1 MEYREIGKT
10 GIRASVIGLGSE
22 GLARIG
28 ASETV
33 RVFDSAMDRG
43 VNIMDCC
50 LPGEELQANIGR
62 ALRGRR
68 KDMLIQG
75 HIGSTATDGQYD
87 VSRDLKVC
95 RENFENL
102 LTGLGTDYI
111 DFGMF
116 FFVDTG
122 GDFLKIFEGELLGYA
137 QDLKK
142 RGTIRAIGASC
153 HNSEIACRIAETGL
167 VDIIMFSVNPVFDM
181 TPVDSDIY
189 ALLDDTKLKENFTL
203 KIEPGRAKFYQV
215 CEQRGVSITVMKTLC
230 AGKLLSADLSPFGTA
245 MSAGQCIHY
254 ALTRPA
260 VASVLLGC
268 KSENEVLEAVS
279 YLEQSEEERDYS
291 RIISG
296 GSAAGTREVPLCLYC
311 NHCLPCPARI
321 DVAAV
326 TRYTDIAALNEN
338 DIPPTVMQHYK
349 ALEHCGSDC
358 IECGACEKKCPFKV
372 NVIAVMQKAA
382 RIFGS

>member
-33 RVFDSAMDRG
+33 QVFDCAMDKG

-50 LPGEELQANIGR
+50 LPGEELQANIRR
-62 ALRGRR
+62 ALRSRR

-87 VSRDLKVC
+87 VSRDIKVC
-95 RENFENL
+95 KENFEAL
-102 LTGLGTDYI
+102 LSGLETDYI

-116 FFVDTG
+116 FFVDTN

-137 QDLKK
+137 QNLKK
-142 RGTIRAIGASC
+142 RGIIRAVGASC
-153 HNSEIACRIAETGL
+153 HNSEVACRIVETGI
-167 VDIIMFSVNPVFDM
+167 VDLIMFSVNPVFDM
-181 TPVDSDIY
+181 TPADSDIY
-189 ALLDDTKLKENFTL
+189 ALLDDTRIKERFTL
-203 KIEPGRAKFYQV
+203 KIEPGRAKFYQL
-215 CEQRGVSITVMKTLC
+215 CEQREVSITVMKTLC

-245 MSAGQCIHY
+245 MTAGQRIHY

-268 KSENEVLEAVS
+268 KSEGEVLEAVS

-296 GSAAGTREVPLCLYC
+296 GIAPDTREAPLCLYC
-311 NHCLPCPARI
+311 NHCLPVLQGLI
-321 DVAAV
+321 
-326 TRYTDIAALNEN
+326 
-338 DIPPTVMQHYK
+338 
-349 ALEHCGSDC
+349 
-358 IECGACEKKCPFKV
+358 
-372 NVIAVMQKAA
+372 
-382 RIFGS
+382 